1 MGKDNNVLKTLDSLS
16 VSRRSFMKGLA
27 AIGALGAV
35 AGCSNSDDNS
45 VIQTGGGSSGEGNLS
60 GSDFANPKIF
70 YAGCV
75 HNCGTG
81 VRCVSKIHVV
91 NGRIVRVTS
100 DESDTAYDGS
110 YRNKEQYNDSRALTC
125 PKGRSYKYRVHH
137 PGRLQYVLKQTKAR
151 GDVTGFIRISP
162 EQAMKEIAQ
171 KYRAI
176 YSKYGAGAIYNTYG
190 TSASYGG
197 TFSNPSAARSALTSV
212 GSTRS
217 AFSDYSYHQYN
228 YANPLTG
235 HPDIGGPYSKSN
247 NIGANFHAMAGGA
260 IKNLVSW
267 GSNVLSTNNSVSYGY
282 IRAVEYLKNNGK
294 AYFIGPEF
302 TDTGVVCHTEW
313 VKLRNY
319 TDAALI
325 MAMLYHMLTNTFDLT
340 NGELK
345 SSPMLDIDYLDT
357 CVYGFF
363 ASPEY
368 WIKYDNVYTNRDIR
382 TNEYIKQDAGYG
394 SIYTTRPS
402 ELDNWNTG
410 TKCWI
415 KTASSEKKE
424 TDASDYADP
433 DPDNKVGAV
442 VFTKPSEEPYN
453 DDNDKVIDFYREDIQ
468 YYNASRGEYAYTTL
482 PIKKI
487 NAVPAGE
494 SLADYILGS
503 DAAKLQNI
511 TYADTGSTYTA
522 QQFGTNKR
530 FGTGCTY
537 PKGKNNSGTS
547 EYQYKN
553 DFNTP
558 KTPEWASKITGVPV
572 DKIIE
577 LAELYAN
584 PDNNVLTEWC
594 GGFQK
599 QENGVMNVFAL
610 SALLVVCK
618 TFGKWGGGMYGPWAS
633 TIINPDGDDISGTAG
648 DTEFLSL
655 RDVTNGSAGI
665 SSTSQPTASVSCTQW
680 FNGIKLAFKDQLQAG
695 RYTGEYIPD
704 WDFTNGPRYS
714 NDDAGVKAGV
724 VWKRYTADDPNG
736 TYKKGDI
743 MTYQE
748 NGVEYYDFEGRDESG
763 SGNHTPVFAGTRMII
778 SAAGGIPFNQHSNT
792 NDTAAMYRALPISG
806 TSTDPDTFC
815 LVTFDIYMSPTAR
828 FADYVI
834 PCTVALEAADKM
846 SIGGETIYRPA
857 IIEPKGDAK
866 SGWEWAYL
874 AYKAQAELGDFEGA
888 TINPHAHLD
897 YVKSTNGM
905 YRDIQN
911 IADEVLDAA
920 IVNPSSRFYG
930 MTKDEVYARQYVPRA
945 NTEETKTQDPY
956 KTDNSGKIRKNLE
969 SYLASDNRGTQP
981 FIYTTFGD
989 NATNNSFGAEVY
1001 SSVRASE
1008 STVAGGLTGRTDGND
1023 RPNFSGKMHVY
1034 NEAAVW
1040 DYEHRLSKYHG
1051 WLLADQRGQSNK
1063 DKEGNM
1069 IVYPIPMYIAFED
1082 CFKEAYDGFSGGKNE
1097 SFFQSTGKNKPLT
1110 MSTTHDRFR
1119 VHSTHAENP
1128 LMREL
1133 NHRVV
1138 GGGWAS
1144 GNDWNEYVVMPQG
1157 GVDVDSSVP
1166 VTPMLSSAIYNKK
1179 KETASWHEI
1188 WISTEDA
1195 AERGISDGDLCLV
1208 ENPIGKVRVIA
1219 RVSNRIMKGHLNL
1232 HQGSWYDPNP
1242 ADGVDD
1248 GGCANTLISSHP
1260 SRYDRGNAQQ
1270 FAYVKISKTSYDLR

>member
-16 VSRRSFMKGLA
+16 MSRRSFMKGLA
-27 AIGALGAV
+27 AVYALGAV
-35 AGCSNSDDNS
+35 AGCSNSEDNS
-45 VIQTGGGSSGEGNLS
+45 VFQMGGGSTGEGNLS
-60 GSDFANPKIF
+60 GSDFANPKVY

-125 PKGRSYKYRVHH
+125 PKGRAYKYRVHH
-137 PGRLQYVLKQTKAR
+137 PGRLQYVLKQTKQR
-151 GDVTGFIRISP
+151 GDVTGFIRITP

-171 KYRAI
+171 KYRSI
-176 YSKYGAGAIYNTYG
+176 YTKYGAGAIYNTYG

-197 TFSNPSAARSALTSV
+197 TFSNPSSARAALTSV

-235 HPDIGGPYSKSN
+235 HPDIGGPYSKTN

-282 IRAVEYLKNNGK
+282 IRAVEYLKKNGK
-294 AYFIGPEF
+294 AYFVGPEF
-302 TDTGVVCHTEW
+302 TDTGVVCHNEW
-313 VKLRNY
+313 IKLRNY

-325 MAMLYHMLTNTFDLT
+325 MAMLYYMLTNTFDLT
-340 NGELK
+340 TGTLK
-345 SSPMLDIDYLDT
+345 ENPMLDIDYLDT

-368 WIKYDNVYTNRDIR
+368 YVNK
-382 TNEYIKQDAGYG
+382 
-394 SIYTTRPS
+394 TTGEISLSPV
-402 ELDNWNTG
+402 
-410 TKCWI
+410 
-415 KTASSEKKE
+415 
-424 TDASDYADP
+424 TDYV
-433 DPDNKVGAV
+433 KV
-442 VFTKPSEEPYN
+442 
-453 DDNDKVIDFYREDIQ
+453 
-468 YYNASRGEYAYTTL
+468 
-482 PIKKI
+482 
-487 NAVPAGE
+487 NAVEAGR

-503 DAAKLQNI
+503 EAAVFQNV

-530 FGTGCTY
+530 FGSSCTY
-537 PKGKNNSGTS
+537 PKGTDTLGVS

-572 DKIIE
+572 AKIIE

-610 SALLVVCK
+610 SALLVVTK

-633 TIINPDGDDISGTAG
+633 TILDNNGNSNVGTTG
-648 DTEFLSL
+648 DTEFLDLSSIGS
-655 RDVTNGSAGI
+655 GSAGI
-665 SSTSQPTASVSCTQW
+665 SVNVKQSTASVSCTQW
-680 FNGIKLAFKDQLQAG
+680 FNGIKFAFKEDLQSG
-695 RYTGEYIPD
+695 GYTGANIPD
-704 WDFTNGPRYS
+704 WNFTNGPRYS
-714 NDDAGVKAGV
+714 NDDAGVKAGI
-724 VWKRYTADDPNG
+724 VWKRDENG
-736 TYKKGDI
+736 NI
-743 MTYQE
+743 LTYQE
-748 NGVEYYDFEGRDESG
+748 NGVEYYDFVGRDESG
-763 SGNHTPVFAGTRMII
+763 SNQHTPLYAGTRMII
-778 SAAGGIPFNQHSNT
+778 SAAGGIPLNQHSNT
-792 NDTAAMYRALPISG
+792 NDTAAMYKALPISG
-806 TSTDPDTFC
+806 EPTNADTFC

-834 PCTVALEAADKM
+834 PCTVALEAADIM
-846 SIGGETIYRPA
+846 SIGGEDTYRPA
-857 IIEPKGDAK
+857 VVEPKGDAK
-866 SGWEWAYL
+866 SGWEWAFL

-888 TINPHAHLD
+888 VVNKNAHFD
-897 YVKSTNGM
+897 YVKSTNGA

-920 IVNPSSRFYG
+920 SADPSSRFYK
-930 MTKDEVYARQYVPRA
+930 MTKDEIYATQYVPRA
-945 NTEETKTQDPY
+945 NTEETKTSDPY
-956 KTDNSGKIRKNLE
+956 KTDKSGKMRKNLE
-969 SYLASDNRGTQP
+969 AYLQSEERKTQP
-981 FIYTTFGD
+981 FIYTAYGD
-989 NATNNSFGAEVY
+989 NETTNSFSAEVY
-1001 SSVRASE
+1001 SSVRATA
-1008 STVAGGLTGRTDGND
+1008 STVAGGIAD

-1051 WLLADQRGQSNK
+1051 WLPAEQRGQSNK
-1063 DKEGNM
+1063 DKEGDM

-1082 CFKEAYDGFSGGKNE
+1082 CFKESYDGFTGGQNE
-1097 SFFQSTGKNKPLT
+1097 SWFKDGKPLT

-1133 NHRVV
+1133 NHRTV

-1144 GNDWNEYVVMPQG
+1144 GNDWNEFAVMPQG
-1157 GVDVDSSVP
+1157 EIDTNASVS
-1166 VTPMLSSAIYNKK
+1166 VTPMISSAIYNRK

-1188 WISTEDA
+1188 WIGTEDA
-1195 AERGISDGDLCLV
+1195 AERGIADGDLCLV
-1208 ENPIGKVRVIA
+1208 ENPIGQVRVIA
-1219 RVSNRIMKGHLNL
+1219 RVSNRVMKGHLNL

-1242 ADGVDD
+1242 ADGIDD

-1270 FAYVKISKTSYDLR
+1270 FAYVKISKISYDLR

>member
-60 GSDFANPKIF
+60 GSDFANPKIY

-110 YRNKEQYNDSRALTC
+110 YRNKKQYNDSRALTC

-151 GDVTGFIRISP
+151 GDVTGFVRILP
-162 EQAMKEIAQ
+162 ETAMKEIAQ
-171 KYRAI
+171 KYRSI
-176 YSKYGAGAIYNTYG
+176 YTKYGAGAIYNTYG

-282 IRAVEYLKNNGK
+282 IRAVEYLKNNGGK

-302 TDTGVVCHTEW
+302 TDTGVTCHSEW

-340 NGELK
+340 TGDVK
-345 SSPMLDIDYLDT
+345 SSPMLDIDYLDE

-363 ASPEY
+363 ASPAY
-368 WIKYDNVYTNRDIR
+368 WIMYNDNVYNSDISIAS
-382 TNEYIKQDAGYG
+382 EYIVSPQDNKVYMSQEDINIPVGEWDNGTQCWVKVVDTSNPRNIEEDGY
-394 SIYTTRPS
+394 T
-402 ELDNWNTG
+402 E
-410 TKCWI
+410 
-415 KTASSEKKE
+415 
-424 TDASDYADP
+424 DP
-433 DPDNKVGAV
+433 DPNHKVNDV
-442 VFTKPSEEPYN
+442 VKEKPQDAFITYGYYSE
-453 DDNDKVIDFYREDIQ
+453 RMQ
-468 YYNASRGEYAYTTL
+468 YTNGKGEYAYFK
-482 PIKKI
+482 PGAIKI
-487 NAVPAGE
+487 NAVPAGR

-503 DAAKLQNI
+503 EAAKLSNI
-511 TYADTGSTYTA
+511 TYANTGSTYTA
-522 QQFGTNKR
+522 KQFGNNKR
-530 FGTGCTY
+530 FGSGCTY
-537 PKGKNNSGTS
+537 PIGKKTSGTS

-572 DKIIE
+572 EKIIE

-633 TIINPDGDDISGTAG
+633 TIINPNGKDISGTAG
-648 DTEFLSL
+648 DTEFLDLSSIGS
-655 RDVTNGSAGI
+655 GSAGI
-665 SSTSQPTASVSCTQW
+665 SVNVKQSTASVSCTQW
-680 FNGIKLAFKDQLQAG
+680 FNGIKFAFKEDLQSG
-695 RYTGEYIPD
+695 GYTDANIPD
-704 WDFTNGPRYS
+704 WDFSGNDRYS

-743 MTYQE
+743 MTYQD
-748 NGVEYYDFEGRDESG
+748 NGIEYYDFEGRDTSG
-763 SGNHTPVFAGTRMII
+763 SGNHNPVFAGTRMII
-778 SAAGGIPFNQHSNT
+778 SAAGGIPLNQHSNT
-792 NDTAAMYRALPISG
+792 NDTAAMYKALPISG
-806 TSTDPDTFC
+806 DSTNADTFC

-834 PCTVALEAADKM
+834 PCTVALEAADTM

-857 IIEPKGDAK
+857 VVEPKGDAK
-866 SGWEWAYL
+866 SGWEWAFL
-874 AYKAQAELGDFEGA
+874 AYKAQAELGDFEDA
-888 TINPHAHLD
+888 VVNKNAHFD
-897 YVKSTNGM
+897 YVKSTNGA

-930 MTKDEVYARQYVPRA
+930 MTKDELYARQYVPRA
-945 NTEETKTQDPY
+945 NTEETKTSDPY
-956 KTDNSGKIRKNLE
+956 KTDTSGQIRKNLE
-969 SYLASDNRGTQP
+969 AYLNSAEKETTP
-981 FIYTTFGD
+981 FIWTRQNGVT
-989 NATNNSFGAEVY
+989 NSFGAEVY
-1001 SSVRASE
+1001 SSVRASN
-1008 STVAGGLTGRTDGND
+1008 STVAGGIAD

-1040 DYEHRLSKYHG
+1040 DYVHRLSKYHG
-1051 WLLADQRGQSNK
+1051 WLPAEKRGQSNE
-1063 DKEGNM
+1063 DREGDM

-1082 CFKEAYDGFSGGKNE
+1082 CFKEAYDGFSNGKNA
-1097 SFFQSTGKNKPLT
+1097 SFFQGTGRNKPLT
-1110 MSTTHDRFR
+1110 MSTTHDRYR

-1144 GNDWNEYVVMPQG
+1144 GNDWNEYAVMPQTEIAENAN
-1157 GVDVDSSVP
+1157 VS
-1166 VTPMLSSAIYNKK
+1166 VTPMLSSAIYNKSRA
-1179 KETASWHEI
+1179 TASWHEI

-1270 FAYVKISKTSYDLR
+1270 FAYVKISKTGYDLR

>member
-1 MGKDNNVLKTLDSLS
+1 M
-16 VSRRSFMKGLA
+16 
-27 AIGALGAV
+27 
-35 AGCSNSDDNS
+35 
-45 VIQTGGGSSGEGNLS
+45 
-60 GSDFANPKIF
+60 
-70 YAGCV
+70 
-75 HNCGTG
+75 
-81 VRCVSKIHVV
+81 
-91 NGRIVRVTS
+91 
-100 DESDTAYDGS
+100 
-110 YRNKEQYNDSRALTC
+110 
-125 PKGRSYKYRVHH
+125 
-137 PGRLQYVLKQTKAR
+137 LKQTKQR

-171 KYRAI
+171 KYRSI
-176 YSKYGAGAIYNTYG
+176 YSRYGAGAIYNTYG

-212 GSTRS
+212 GKTRS

-282 IRAVEYLKNNGK
+282 IRAVEYLKNNGGK

-302 TDTGVVCHTEW
+302 TDTGVTCHSEW

-340 NGELK
+340 TGTLK
-345 SSPMLDIDYLDT
+345 SSPMLDVDYLDT

-363 ASPEY
+363 ASPKY
-368 WIKYDNVYTNRDIR
+368 WID
-382 TNEYIKQDAGYG
+382 E
-394 SIYTTRPS
+394 S
-402 ELDNWNTG
+402 TG
-410 TKCWI
+410 NI
-415 KTASSEKKE
+415 SLAEQASW
-424 TDASDYADP
+424 T
-433 DPDNKVGAV
+433 
-442 VFTKPSEEPYN
+442 
-453 DDNDKVIDFYREDIQ
+453 
-468 YYNASRGEYAYTTL
+468 
-482 PIKKI
+482 KI
-487 NAVPAGE
+487 NEVPAGR

-503 DAAKLQNI
+503 DAAKLQTV
-511 TYADTGSTYTA
+511 TYANTGSTYTA

-530 FGTGCTY
+530 FGSGCTY
-537 PKGKNNSGTS
+537 PIGTNTSGTS

-572 DKIIE
+572 EKIIE

-633 TIINPDGDDISGTAG
+633 TIINPNEQDISGTTG

-665 SSTSQPTASVSCTQW
+665 SSISQPTASVSCTQW
-680 FNGIKLAFKDQLQAG
+680 FNGIKLAFKDELKAG
-695 RYTGEYIPD
+695 GYTGANIPD
-704 WDFTNGPRYS
+704 WDFSGGDRYS
-714 NDDAGVKAGV
+714 NDDAGVKAGL
-724 VWKRYTADDPNG
+724 VWKRDTNG
-736 TYKKGDI
+736 SI
-743 MTYQE
+743 LTYQD
-748 NGVEYYDFEGRDESG
+748 NGVDYYDFEGRDTSG
-763 SGNHTPVFAGTRMII
+763 SGNHNPVFAGTRMII

-792 NDTAAMYRALPISG
+792 NDTAAMYKALPISG
-806 TSTDPDTFC
+806 DPTNADTFC

-857 IIEPKGDAK
+857 VVEPQGDAK

-874 AYKAQAELGDFEGA
+874 AYKAQVELGDFDGA
-888 TINPHAHLD
+888 TINPNAHLD
-897 YVKSTNGM
+897 YVKSTDGN

-930 MTKDEVYARQYVPRA
+930 MTKDEVYAKQYVPRA
-945 NTEETKTQDPY
+945 NTIETKTSDPY
-956 KTDNSGKIRKNLE
+956 KTNNSGKMRKNLE
-969 SYLASDNRGTQP
+969 AYLQSENRKTQP
-981 FIYTTFGD
+981 FIYTNYGD
-989 NATNNSFGAEVY
+989 NTTKNSFNAEVY

-1008 STVAGGLTGRTDGND
+1008 STVAGGIAD

-1040 DYEHRLSKYHG
+1040 DYERRLSKYHG
-1051 WLLADQRGQSNK
+1051 WLPAGQRGQSNK
-1063 DKEGNM
+1063 DREGDM

-1082 CFKEAYDGFSGGKNE
+1082 CFKEAYDGFANGKNTA
-1097 SFFQSTGKNKPLT
+1097 FFAGIGKDKPLT

-1133 NHRVV
+1133 NHRTV

-1144 GNDWNEYVVMPQG
+1144 GNDWNEYVVMPQT
-1157 GVDVDSSVP
+1157 DIAYDTSVA
-1166 VTPMLSSAIYNKK
+1166 VTPMLSSAIYNKNK
-1179 KETASWHEI
+1179 TTASWHEI
-1188 WISTEDA
+1188 WMSVEDA
-1195 AERGISDGDLCLV
+1195 AERGIADGDLCLV

-1219 RVSNRIMKGHLNL
+1219 RVSSRVMKGHLNL
-1232 HQGSWYDPNP
+1232 HQGAWYDPNP
-1242 ADGVDD
+1242 ADGIDD

>member
-60 GSDFANPKIF
+60 GSDFANPKIY

-100 DESDTAYDGS
+100 DDSDTAYDGS
-110 YRNKEQYNDSRALTC
+110 YRNREQYNDSRALTC

-151 GDVTGFIRISP
+151 GDVTGFVRISP

-171 KYRAI
+171 KYRSI
-176 YSKYGAGAIYNTYG
+176 YTKYGAGAIYNTYG
-190 TSASYGG
+190 TAASYGG

-282 IRAVEYLKNNGK
+282 IRAVEYLKNNGGK

-302 TDTGVVCHTEW
+302 TDTGVTCHSEW

-340 NGELK
+340 TGTLK
-345 SSPMLDIDYLDT
+345 SSPMLDIDYLDE

-368 WIKYDNVYTNRDIR
+368 WIMYNDNVYNSDISIAS
-382 TNEYIKQDAGYG
+382 EYIVSPQDNKVYMSQEDINTPVGEWDNGTQCWVKVVDTSNPRNIEEDGY
-394 SIYTTRPS
+394 T
-402 ELDNWNTG
+402 E
-410 TKCWI
+410 
-415 KTASSEKKE
+415 
-424 TDASDYADP
+424 DP
-433 DPDNKVGAV
+433 DPNHKVNDV
-442 VFTKPSEEPYN
+442 VKEKPQDAFITYGYYSE
-453 DDNDKVIDFYREDIQ
+453 RMQ
-468 YYNASRGEYAYTTL
+468 YTNGKGEYAYFK
-482 PIKKI
+482 PGAIKI

-503 DAAKLQNI
+503 EAAKLQNI
-511 TYADTGSTYTA
+511 TYANTGSTYTA
-522 QQFGTNKR
+522 KQFGNNKR
-530 FGTGCTY
+530 FGSGCKY
-537 PKGKNNSGTS
+537 PIGTNTSGTS

-553 DFNTP
+553 DFNIP

-633 TIINPDGDDISGTAG
+633 TIINPNGQDISGTAG

-695 RYTGEYIPD
+695 GYTGEYIPD
-704 WDFTNGPRYS
+704 WDFSGGDRYS
-714 NDDAGVKAGV
+714 NDDAGVKAGI

-743 MTYQE
+743 MTYQD
-748 NGVEYYDFEGRDESG
+748 NGIEYYDFEGRDTSG
-763 SGNHTPVFAGTRMII
+763 SGNHNPLFAGTRMII
-778 SAAGGIPFNQHSNT
+778 SAAGGIPLNQHSNT
-792 NDTAAMYRALPISG
+792 NDTAAMYKALPISG
-806 TSTDPDTFC
+806 DSTNADTFC

-857 IIEPKGDAK
+857 VVEPKGDAK

-874 AYKAQAELGDFEGA
+874 AYKAQAELGDFDGA
-888 TINPHAHLD
+888 TINANAHLD
-897 YVKSTNGM
+897 YVKSTDGN
-905 YRDIQN
+905 YRDIQS
-911 IADEVLDAA
+911 IADVVLDNA
-920 IVNPSSRFYG
+920 INDPSSRFYG
-930 MTKDEVYARQYVPRA
+930 MTKDELYARQYVPRA
-945 NTEETKTQDPY
+945 NTEETKTSDPY
-956 KTDNSGKIRKNLE
+956 KTDTSGQIRKNLE
-969 SYLASDNRGTQP
+969 AYLNSAEKETTP
-981 FIYTTFGD
+981 FIWTRQNGVT
-989 NATNNSFGAEVY
+989 NSFGAEVY
-1001 SSVRASE
+1001 SSVRASK

-1051 WLLADQRGQSNK
+1051 WLLAEKRGQSNE
-1063 DKEGNM
+1063 DREGDM

-1082 CFKEAYDGFSGGKNE
+1082 CFKEAYDGFSNGKNA
-1097 SFFQSTGKNKPLT
+1097 SFFQGTGRNKALT

-1144 GNDWNEYVVMPQG
+1144 GNDWNEYAVMPQTEIAENAN
-1157 GVDVDSSVP
+1157 VS
-1166 VTPMLSSAIYNKK
+1166 VTPMLSSAIYNKSR
-1179 KETASWHEI
+1179 ETASWHEI

-1270 FAYVKISKTSYDLR
+1270 FAYVKISKTSYDLI

>member
-27 AIGALGAV
+27 AIGALGTI

-45 VIQTGGGSSGEGNLS
+45 VIQMGGGSSGEGNLS
-60 GSDFANPKIF
+60 GSDFANPKIY

-137 PGRLQYVLKQTKAR
+137 PGRLQYVLKQTKTR
-151 GDVTGFIRISP
+151 GDVTGFVRISP

-190 TSASYGG
+190 TSANYGG

-212 GSTRS
+212 GKTRS

-235 HPDIGGPYSKSN
+235 HPDIGGPYSKTN

-282 IRAVEYLKNNGK
+282 IRAVEYLKNNNGK

-340 NGELK
+340 AGELK
-345 SSPMLDIDYLDT
+345 SNPMLGLDIDYLDT

-368 WIKYDNVYTNRDIR
+368 YIMYNDNVYNSDTSVAS
-382 TNEYIKQDAGYG
+382 EYITSPQDNKIYMSRDEMNTPIGEWDNGTQCWVKVVDTSKPRNIEEDGY
-394 SIYTTRPS
+394 T
-402 ELDNWNTG
+402 E
-410 TKCWI
+410 
-415 KTASSEKKE
+415 
-424 TDASDYADP
+424 DP
-433 DPDNKVGAV
+433 DPEHTVNDVVKEKPQDAFITHGYYSERMQYTNNK
-442 VFTKPSEEPYN
+442 
-453 DDNDKVIDFYREDIQ
+453 
-468 YYNASRGEYAYTTL
+468 GEYAYFK
-482 PIKKI
+482 PGAIKI
-487 NAVPAGE
+487 NAVPAGR

-522 QQFGTNKR
+522 KQFGTSKR

-537 PKGKNNSGTS
+537 PKGTDTVGNTS

-572 DKIIE
+572 EKIIE

-633 TIINPDGDDISGTAG
+633 TILDESGSGNVGTTG

-655 RDVTNGSAGI
+655 RNVTSGSAGI
-665 SSTSQPTASVSCTQW
+665 SATSQPTASVSCTQW
-680 FNGIKLAFKDQLQAG
+680 FNGIKFAFKDQLQQG
-695 RYTGEYIPD
+695 GYTGANIPD

-714 NDDAGVKAGV
+714 NDDAGVKAGL
-724 VWKRYTADDPNG
+724 VWKRDEKGSILTYTDTETG
-736 TYKKGDI
+736 F
-743 MTYQE
+743 
-748 NGVEYYDFEGRDESG
+748 EYYDFEGRDESG
-763 SGNHTPVFAGTRMII
+763 SGNHTPVYAGTRMII
-778 SAAGGIPFNQHSNT
+778 SAAGGIPLNQHSNT
-792 NDTAAMYRALPISG
+792 NDTAAMYKALPISG
-806 TSTDPDTFC
+806 DATNADTFC

-834 PCTVALEAADKM
+834 PSTVALEAADTM
-846 SIGGETIYRPA
+846 SIGGETTYRPA
-857 IIEPKGDAK
+857 IVEPKGDAK

-874 AYKAQAELGDFEGA
+874 AYKAQVELGEFAGA
-888 TINPHAHLD
+888 TIPSNAHTN
-897 YVKSTNGM
+897 YVKSIDGK
-905 YRDIQN
+905 YRDIQS

-920 IVNPSSRFYG
+920 IADPASRFYG
-930 MTKDEVYARQYVPRA
+930 MTKDEVYASQYVPRA

-956 KTDNSGKIRKNLE
+956 KTDNSGKIRNNLE
-969 SYLASDNRGTQP
+969 AYLKSADKATTP
-981 FIYTTFGD
+981 FIWTRQNGVT
-989 NATNNSFGAEVY
+989 NSFGAEVY
-1001 SSVRASE
+1001 SSVRASK

-1023 RPNFSGKMHVY
+1023 RPNFSGKMHVF

-1051 WLLADQRGQSNK
+1051 WLPKEERGQSNK
-1063 DKEGNM
+1063 DREGDM

-1110 MSTTHDRFR
+1110 MSTTHDRYR

-1144 GNDWNEYVVMPQG
+1144 GNDWKEFAVMPQTEIA
-1157 GVDVDSSVP
+1157 VDTSVE
-1166 VTPMLSSAIYNKK
+1166 VTPMLSSAIYNKSR
-1179 KETASWHEI
+1179 ETASWHEI
-1188 WISTEDA
+1188 WMSTEDA
-1195 AERGISDGDLCLV
+1195 AERGIADGDLCLV
-1208 ENPIGKVRVIA
+1208 ENPVGKVRVIA
-1219 RVSNRIMKGHLNL
+1219 RVSNRVMKGHLNL

-1242 ADGVDD
+1242 ADNVDD

-1270 FAYVKISKTSYDLR
+1270 FAYVKISKTGYDLI

>member
-1 MGKDNNVLKTLDSLS
+1 
-16 VSRRSFMKGLA
+16 
-27 AIGALGAV
+27 
-35 AGCSNSDDNS
+35 
-45 VIQTGGGSSGEGNLS
+45 
-60 GSDFANPKIF
+60 
-70 YAGCV
+70 
-75 HNCGTG
+75 
-81 VRCVSKIHVV
+81 
-91 NGRIVRVTS
+91 
-100 DESDTAYDGS
+100 
-110 YRNKEQYNDSRALTC
+110 
-125 PKGRSYKYRVHH
+125 
-137 PGRLQYVLKQTKAR
+137 
-151 GDVTGFIRISP
+151 
-162 EQAMKEIAQ
+162 MKEIAQ

-176 YSKYGAGAIYNTYG
+176 YSTYGAGAIYNTYG

-197 TFSNPSAARSALTSV
+197 TFSNPSDARSALTSV

-235 HPDIGGPYSKSN
+235 HPDIGDPYSKSN

-282 IRAVEYLKNNGK
+282 IRAVEYLKNNGGK

-302 TDTGVVCHTEW
+302 TDTGVTCHSEW

-340 NGELK
+340 TGTLK

-368 WIKYDNVYTNRDIR
+368 WIMYNDNVYNSDISIAS
-382 TNEYIKQDAGYG
+382 EYIVSPQDNKVYMSQEDINTHVGEWDNGTQCWVKVVDTSKPRNIEEDGY
-394 SIYTTRPS
+394 T
-402 ELDNWNTG
+402 E
-410 TKCWI
+410 
-415 KTASSEKKE
+415 
-424 TDASDYADP
+424 DP
-433 DPDNKVGAV
+433 DPNHKVNDV
-442 VFTKPSEEPYN
+442 VKEKPEDAFITYGYYSE
-453 DDNDKVIDFYREDIQ
+453 RMQ
-468 YYNASRGEYAYTTL
+468 YTNGKGEYAYFK
-482 PIKKI
+482 PGAIKI
-487 NAVPAGE
+487 NAVPAGR

-503 DAAKLQNI
+503 EAAKLSNI

-522 QQFGTNKR
+522 KQFGNNKR
-530 FGTGCTY
+530 FGSGCTY
-537 PKGKNNSGTS
+537 PIGTNTSGTS

-633 TIINPDGDDISGTAG
+633 TILDESGKSNVGTTG
-648 DTEFLSL
+648 DTEFLDLSSIGS
-655 RDVTNGSAGI
+655 GSAGI
-665 SSTSQPTASVSCTQW
+665 SVNVKQSTASVSCTQW
-680 FNGIKLAFKDQLQAG
+680 FNGIKFAFKEDLQSG
-695 RYTGEYIPD
+695 GYTGANIPD
-704 WDFTNGPRYS
+704 WDFSGGDRYS

-743 MTYQE
+743 MTYQD
-748 NGVEYYDFEGRDESG
+748 NGIEYYDFEGRDTSG
-763 SGNHTPVFAGTRMII
+763 SGNHNPVFAGTRMII
-778 SAAGGIPFNQHSNT
+778 SAAGGIPLNQHSNT
-792 NDTAAMYRALPISG
+792 NDTAAMYKALPISG
-806 TSTDPDTFC
+806 DPANADTFC

-834 PCTVALEAADKM
+834 PCTVALEAADIM
-846 SIGGETIYRPA
+846 SIGGEDTYRPA
-857 IIEPKGDAK
+857 VVEPKGDAK
-866 SGWEWAYL
+866 SGWEWAFL
-874 AYKAQAELGDFEGA
+874 AYKAQAELGDFDGA
-888 TINPHAHLD
+888 TINANAHLD
-897 YVKSTNGM
+897 YVKSTDGN
-905 YRDIQN
+905 YRDIQS
-911 IADEVLDAA
+911 IADVVLDNA
-920 IVNPSSRFYG
+920 INDPASRFYG
-930 MTKDEVYARQYVPRA
+930 MTKDELYARQYVPRA
-945 NTEETKTQDPY
+945 NTEETKTSDPY
-956 KTDNSGKIRKNLE
+956 KTDTSGHIRKNLE
-969 SYLASDNRGTQP
+969 AYLNSAEKETTP
-981 FIYTTFGD
+981 FIWTRQNGVT
-989 NATNNSFGAEVY
+989 NSFGAEVY
-1001 SSVRASE
+1001 SSVRASK
-1008 STVAGGLTGRTDGND
+1008 STVAGGLTGRADSDD

-1040 DYEHRLSKYHG
+1040 DYKHRLSKYHG
-1051 WLLADQRGQSNK
+1051 WLPAEKRGQSNE
-1063 DKEGNM
+1063 DREGDM

-1082 CFKEAYDGFSGGKNE
+1082 CFKEAYDGFSNGKNA
-1097 SFFQSTGKNKPLT
+1097 SFFQGTGRNKPLT

-1133 NHRVV
+1133 NHRTV

-1144 GNDWNEYVVMPQG
+1144 GNDWNEYAVMPQTEIAENAN
-1157 GVDVDSSVP
+1157 VS
-1166 VTPMLSSAIYNKK
+1166 VTPMLSSAIYNKSRA
-1179 KETASWHEI
+1179 TASWHEI

-1208 ENPIGKVRVIA
+1208 ENPIGQVRVIA

-1242 ADGVDD
+1242 ADNVDD

-1270 FAYVKISKTSYDLR
+1270 FAYVKISKTGYDLI

>member
-27 AIGALGAV
+27 AAGALGAV
-35 AGCSNSDDNS
+35 AGCSNTDDNS
-45 VIQTGGGSSGEGNLS
+45 GIYLGSGSTEGNLS
-60 GSDFANPKIF
+60 GSDFANPKIY

-100 DESDTAYDGS
+100 DESDIAYDGS

-212 GSTRS
+212 GKTRS

-235 HPDIGGPYSKSN
+235 HPDIGGPYSKTN

-282 IRAVEYLKNNGK
+282 IRAVEYLKNNNGK

-340 NGELK
+340 TGELK

-363 ASPEY
+363 NSPEY
-368 WIKYDNVYTNRDIR
+368 YI
-382 TNEYIKQDAGYG
+382 NEETGEISLQQQAGW
-394 SIYTTRPS
+394 T
-402 ELDNWNTG
+402 
-410 TKCWI
+410 
-415 KTASSEKKE
+415 
-424 TDASDYADP
+424 
-433 DPDNKVGAV
+433 
-442 VFTKPSEEPYN
+442 
-453 DDNDKVIDFYREDIQ
+453 
-468 YYNASRGEYAYTTL
+468 
-482 PIKKI
+482 KI
-487 NAVPAGE
+487 NEVPAGR
-494 SLADYILGS
+494 SLADYVLGS
-503 DAAKLQNI
+503 DAAYLQNV
-511 TYADTGSTYTA
+511 TYENGTTYTA
-522 QQFGTNKR
+522 KQFGTSKR

-537 PKGKNNSGTS
+537 PKGKNTVGNTS

-572 DKIIE
+572 EKIIE

-633 TIINPDGDDISGTAG
+633 TILDESGSGNVGTTG

-655 RDVTNGSAGI
+655 RNVTSGSAGI
-665 SSTSQPTASVSCTQW
+665 SAASQPTASVSCTQW
-680 FNGIKLAFKDQLQAG
+680 FNGIKFAFKDQLQQG
-695 RYTGEYIPD
+695 GYTGANIPD

-714 NDDAGVKAGV
+714 NDDAGVKAGL
-724 VWKRYTADDPNG
+724 VWKRHTSDDPNG

-748 NGVEYYDFEGRDESG
+748 NGVEYYDFEGRDTSG
-763 SGNHTPVFAGTRMII
+763 SGNHNPVFAGTRMII
-778 SAAGGIPFNQHSNT
+778 SAAGGIPLNQHSNT
-792 NDTAAMYRALPISG
+792 NDTAAMYKALPISG
-806 TSTDPDTFC
+806 DATNADTFC

-834 PCTVALEAADKM
+834 PSTVALEAADTM
-846 SIGGETIYRPA
+846 SIGGETTYRPA
-857 IIEPKGDAK
+857 IVEPKGDAK

-874 AYKAQAELGDFEGA
+874 AYKAQAELGDFDGA
-888 TINPHAHLD
+888 TINAKAHLD
-897 YVKSTNGM
+897 YVKSTDGN
-905 YRDIQN
+905 YRDIQS

-920 IVNPSSRFYG
+920 IADPASRFYG
-930 MTKDEVYARQYVPRA
+930 MTKDEVYASQYVPRA
-945 NTEETKTQDPY
+945 NTEETKTSDPY
-956 KTDNSGKIRKNLE
+956 KTDTSGKIRKNLE
-969 SYLASDNRGTQP
+969 SYLSSENRGTQP

-989 NATNNSFGAEVY
+989 NATTNSFGAEVY
-1001 SSVRASE
+1001 SSVRASK
-1008 STVAGGLTGRTDGND
+1008 STVAGGVTGRTDGND
-1023 RPNFSGKMHVY
+1023 RPNFSGKMHVF

-1051 WLLADQRGQSNK
+1051 WLPKEERGQSNK
-1063 DKEGNM
+1063 DREGDM

-1110 MSTTHDRFR
+1110 MSTTHDRYR

-1144 GNDWNEYVVMPQG
+1144 GNDWKEFAVMPQTEIA
-1157 GVDVDSSVP
+1157 VDTSVE
-1166 VTPMLSSAIYNKK
+1166 VTPMLSSAIYKK
-1179 KETASWHEI
+1179 SRETASWHEI
-1188 WISTEDA
+1188 WMSTEDA

-1208 ENPIGKVRVIA
+1208 ENPIGQVRVIA
-1219 RVSNRIMKGHLNL
+1219 RVSNRVMKGHLNL

-1242 ADGVDD
+1242 ADNVDD

-1270 FAYVKISKTSYDLR
+1270 FAYVKISKTGYDLI

>member
-16 VSRRSFMKGLA
+16 MSRRSFMKGLA
-27 AIGALGAV
+27 AVGALGAV
-35 AGCSNSDDNS
+35 AGCSNSEDDS
-45 VIQTGGGSSGEGNLS
+45 VIMGGGSAGDGNLS
-60 GSDFANPKIF
+60 GSDFANPKIY

-110 YRNKEQYNDSRALTC
+110 YRNREQYNDSRALTC

-176 YSKYGAGAIYNTYG
+176 YSTYGAGAIYNTYG

-282 IRAVEYLKNNGK
+282 IRAVEYLKNNGGK

-302 TDTGVVCHTEW
+302 TDTGVTCHSEW

-340 NGELK
+340 TGALRSDPK
-345 SSPMLDIDYLDT
+345 LDIDYLDT

-368 WIKYDNVYTNRDIR
+368 WIMYNDNVYNSDVSISS
-382 TNEYIKQDAGYG
+382 EYIITPKDNK
-394 SIYTTRPS
+394 IYMTQEEMNTPLG
-402 ELDNWNTG
+402 EWNNG
-410 TKCWI
+410 TKCWVKVVDTSNI
-415 KTASSEKKE
+415 RNIQEDGYTE
-424 TDASDYADP
+424 DP
-433 DPDNKVGAV
+433 DPDHKVNDV
-442 VFTKPSEEPYN
+442 V
-453 DDNDKVIDFYREDIQ
+453 KVQPNADFITHEYYSARTQ
-468 YYNASRGEYAYTTL
+468 YTNNQGEYAYFK
-482 PIKKI
+482 PGAIKI
-487 NAVPAGE
+487 NAVPSGR

-503 DAAKLQNI
+503 DAAKLSNI

-522 QQFGTNKR
+522 KQFGTSKR

-610 SALLVVCK
+610 SALLVVTK

-633 TIINPDGDDISGTAG
+633 TILDNNGKSNVGTTG

-655 RDVTNGSAGI
+655 SDVTNGSAGI

-680 FNGIKLAFKDQLQAG
+680 FNGIKLAFKDELQTG
-695 RYTGEYIPD
+695 GYTGEYIPD
-704 WDFTNGPRYS
+704 WDFSGGDRYS

-743 MTYQE
+743 MTYQD
-748 NGVEYYDFEGRDESG
+748 NGIEYYDFEGRDTSG
-763 SGNHTPVFAGTRMII
+763 SGNHNPVFAGTRMII

-792 NDTAAMYRALPISG
+792 NDTAAMYKALPISG
-806 TSTDPDTFC
+806 DPTNADTFC

-846 SIGGETIYRPA
+846 SIGGETTYRPA
-857 IIEPKGDAK
+857 VVEPKGDAK
-866 SGWEWAYL
+866 SGWEWAFL

-897 YVKSTNGM
+897 YVKSTDGN

-920 IVNPSSRFYG
+920 SADPSSRFYK
-930 MTKDEVYARQYVPRA
+930 MTKDEIYARQYVPRA
-945 NTEETKTQDPY
+945 NTEETKTSDPY

-969 SYLASDNRGTQP
+969 EYLASAEKETTP
-981 FIYTTFGD
+981 FIWTRKNGVT
-989 NATNNSFGAEVY
+989 NSFNAEVY
-1001 SSVRASE
+1001 DYVRASE
-1008 STVAGGLTGRTDGND
+1008 STVAGGIAD

-1040 DYEHRLSKYHG
+1040 DYERRLSKYHG
-1051 WLLADQRGQSNK
+1051 WLPAEKRGQSNE
-1063 DKEGNM
+1063 DREGDM

-1082 CFKEAYDGFSGGKNE
+1082 CFKEAYDGFSGGKNA
-1097 SFFQSTGKNKPLT
+1097 SFFQGTGKNKPLT

-1144 GNDWNEYVVMPQG
+1144 GNDWNEYAVFPSAEVAEG
-1157 GVDVDSSVP
+1157 GQIF
-1166 VTPMLSSAIYNKK
+1166 TNQQMLSQAIQNKSRK
-1179 KETASWHEI
+1179 TASWHEI
-1188 WISTEDA
+1188 WMSTEDA

-1219 RVSNRIMKGHLNL
+1219 RVSNRVMKGHLNL
-1232 HQGSWYDPNP
+1232 HQGAWYDPNP
-1242 ADGVDD
+1242 ADTVDD

>member
-27 AIGALGAV
+27 AAGALGAV
-35 AGCSNSDDNS
+35 AGCSNTDDNS
-45 VIQTGGGSSGEGNLS
+45 GIYLGSGSTEGNLS
-60 GSDFANPKIF
+60 GSDFANPKIY

-100 DESDTAYDGS
+100 DESDIAYDGS

-137 PGRLQYVLKQTKAR
+137 PGRLQYVLKQTKQR

-171 KYRAI
+171 KYRAV
-176 YSKYGAGAIYNTYG
+176 YAKYGAGAIYNTYG
-190 TSASYGG
+190 TSSSYGG
-197 TFSNPSAARSALTSV
+197 TFSSPSAARSALTSV
-212 GSTRS
+212 GKTRS

-235 HPDIGGPYSKSN
+235 HPDVGGPYSSKN

-282 IRAVEYLKNNGK
+282 IRAVEYLKNNGGK

-302 TDTGVVCHTEW
+302 TDTGVTCHSEW

-340 NGELK
+340 TGTVK
-345 SSPMLDIDYLDT
+345 SKPMLDIDYLDT

-363 ASPEY
+363 NSPEY
-368 WIKYDNVYTNRDIR
+368 YV
-382 TNEYIKQDAGYG
+382 NEETGEISLQQQAG
-394 SIYTTRPS
+394 
-402 ELDNWNTG
+402 L
-410 TKCWI
+410 
-415 KTASSEKKE
+415 
-424 TDASDYADP
+424 
-433 DPDNKVGAV
+433 
-442 VFTKPSEEPYN
+442 
-453 DDNDKVIDFYREDIQ
+453 
-468 YYNASRGEYAYTTL
+468 
-482 PIKKI
+482 KKI
-487 NAVPAGE
+487 NAVPAGR
-494 SLADYILGS
+494 SLADYVLGS
-503 DAAKLQNI
+503 DAAYLQNV
-511 TYADTGSTYTA
+511 TYENGSTYTA
-522 QQFGTNKR
+522 KQFGTSKR

-537 PKGKNNSGTS
+537 PKGTNTSGTS

-572 DKIIE
+572 EKIIE

-633 TIINPDGDDISGTAG
+633 YILSPDGDDMSGTAG

-655 RDVTNGSAGI
+655 KNVTSGSAGI
-665 SSTSQPTASVSCTQW
+665 SADAQPTASVSCTQW
-680 FNGIKLAFKDQLQAG
+680 FNGIKFAFKDQLQQG
-695 RYTGEYIPD
+695 GYTGANIPD

-714 NDDAGVKAGV
+714 NDDAGVKAGL
-724 VWKRYTADDPNG
+724 VWKRYTSDDPNG

-748 NGVEYYDFEGRDESG
+748 NGVEYYDYEGRETSQ
-763 SGNHTPVFAGTRMII
+763 PVYAGTRMII
-778 SAAGGIPFNQHSNT
+778 SASGGIPLNQHSNT
-792 NDTAAMYRALPISG
+792 NDTAAMYKALPISG
-806 TSTDPDTFC
+806 DATNADTFC

-846 SIGGETIYRPA
+846 SIGGETTYRPA
-857 IIEPKGDAK
+857 VVEPKGDAK

-874 AYKAQAELGDFEGA
+874 AYKAQVELGEFAGA
-888 TINPHAHLD
+888 VIDSNAHNN
-897 YVKSTNGM
+897 YVQSTDGN
-905 YRDIQN
+905 YRDIQS

-920 IVNPSSRFYG
+920 IADPASRFYG
-930 MTKDEVYARQYVPRA
+930 MTKDEVYASQYVPRA

-969 SYLASDNRGTQP
+969 SYLASENRGTQP

-1001 SSVRASE
+1001 SSVKATDN
-1008 STVAGGLTGRTDGND
+1008 TVAGGLTGRTDGND
-1023 RPNFSGKMHVY
+1023 RPNFSGKMHVF

-1051 WLLADQRGQSNK
+1051 WLPEEQRGQSNK
-1063 DKEGNM
+1063 DREGDM

-1082 CFKEAYDGFSGGKNE
+1082 CFKESYDGFSTGKNA

-1133 NHRVV
+1133 NHRVA

-1144 GNDWNEYVVMPQG
+1144 GNDWKEFAVMPQTEIAENA
-1157 GVDVDSSVP
+1157 SVE
-1166 VTPMLSSAIYNKK
+1166 VTPMLSSAIYNRSR
-1179 KETASWHEI
+1179 ETASWHEI
-1188 WISTEDA
+1188 WMSTEDA
-1195 AERGISDGDLCLV
+1195 AERGIADGDLCLV

-1219 RVSNRIMKGHLNL
+1219 RVSNRVMKGHLNL

-1242 ADGVDD
+1242 ADSIDD

-1270 FAYVKISKTSYDLR
+1270 FAYVKISKTGYDLI

>member
-1 MGKDNNVLKTLDSLS
+1 MGKATNVLKTLDSLS
-16 VSRRSFMKGLA
+16 MSRRSFMKGLA
-27 AIGALGAV
+27 AVGALGAV
-35 AGCSNSDDNS
+35 AGCSSSDDDS
-45 VIQTGGGSSGEGNLS
+45 VISNGGGITGDGNLS
-60 GSDFANPKIF
+60 GSDLSNPKVY

-81 VRCVSKIHVV
+81 IRCVSKIHVV
-91 NGRIVRVTS
+91 NNRIVRVTS
-100 DESDTAYDGS
+100 DDSDIAYDGS

-125 PKGRSYKYRVHH
+125 PKGRAYKYRVHH
-137 PGRLQYVLKQTKAR
+137 PGRLQYVLKQTKQR

-197 TFSNPSAARSALTSV
+197 TFSNPSAARSALTAV

-235 HPDIGGPYSKSN
+235 HPDIGGPYSKTN

-282 IRAVEYLKNNGK
+282 IRAVEYLKNNGGK

-302 TDTGVVCHTEW
+302 TDTGVVCHNEW
-313 VKLRNY
+313 IKLRNY

-325 MAMLYHMLTNTFDLT
+325 MAMLYYMLTNTFDLST
-340 NGELK
+340 GTLK
-345 SSPMLDIDYLDT
+345 ASPMLDVDYIDT

-363 ASPEY
+363 SSPDYYVNETTGA
-368 WIKYDNVYTNRDIR
+368 ISLSDN
-382 TNEYIKQDAGYG
+382 GG
-394 SIYTTRPS
+394 
-402 ELDNWNTG
+402 
-410 TKCWI
+410 
-415 KTASSEKKE
+415 
-424 TDASDYADP
+424 
-433 DPDNKVGAV
+433 
-442 VFTKPSEEPYN
+442 
-453 DDNDKVIDFYREDIQ
+453 
-468 YYNASRGEYAYTTL
+468 
-482 PIKKI
+482 KKI
-487 NAVPAGE
+487 NAVPAGR

-511 TYADTGSTYTA
+511 TYEDTGSTYTA
-522 QQFGTNKR
+522 KQFGTNKR
-530 FGTGCTY
+530 FGSECNY
-537 PKGKNNSGTS
+537 PKGTNTSNSS
-547 EYQYKN
+547 EYKYKN

-572 DKIIE
+572 AKIIE

-584 PDNNVLTEWC
+584 TENNVLTEWC

-610 SALLVVCK
+610 SALLVLTK

-633 TIINPDGDDISGTAG
+633 TILDETGQGNVGTTG
-648 DTEFLSL
+648 DTEFLNL
-655 RDVTNGSAGI
+655 RSVSSGQSGI
-665 SSTSQPTASVSCTQW
+665 KVNISQSTALTSCTQW
-680 FNGIKLAFKDQLQAG
+680 FNGIKFAFKEDLEKG
-695 RYTGEYIPD
+695 GYTGANIPD
-704 WDFTNGPRYS
+704 WDFSSGARYS
-714 NDDAGVKAGV
+714 NDDAGVKAGL
-724 VWKRYTADDPNG
+724 VWKRDENG
-736 TYKKGDI
+736 KI
-743 MTYQE
+743 LTYQD
-748 NGVEYYDFEGRDESG
+748 NGVEYYDYEGRD
-763 SGNHTPVFAGTRMII
+763 NKQPVFAGTRMII
-778 SAAGGIPFNQHSNT
+778 TAAGGIPLNQHSNT
-792 NDTAAMYRALPISG
+792 NDTAAMYKALPISG
-806 TSTDPDTFC
+806 DATNADTFC

-828 FADYVI
+828 YADYVI
-834 PCTVALEAADKM
+834 PSTVALEAADTM
-846 SIGGETIYRPA
+846 SIGGESIYRPA
-857 IIEPKGDAK
+857 VVEPKGDAK

-874 AYKAQAELGDFEGA
+874 AYKAQAELGDFAGA
-888 TINPHAHLD
+888 TVDKNAHNN
-897 YVKSTNGM
+897 YVKSEDGK
-905 YRDIQN
+905 YRDIQS
-911 IADEVLDAA
+911 IADEVIDAA
-920 IVNPSSRFYG
+920 ITDPSSRFYN
-930 MTKDEVYARQYVPRA
+930 MSKDEVYASQYVPRA
-945 NTEETKTQDPY
+945 NIEENKTSDPY
-956 KTDNSGKIRKNLE
+956 KTDTSGLMRKNLE
-969 SYLASDNRGTQP
+969 SYLKSESRATTP
-981 FIYTTFGD
+981 FIYSTFGD
-989 NATNNSFGAEVY
+989 NETVNSFNAEVY

-1008 STVAGGLTGRTDGND
+1008 STVAGGIAD

-1051 WLLADQRGQSNK
+1051 WLPADQRGQSNK
-1063 DKEGNM
+1063 DKEGDM

-1082 CFKEAYDGFSGGKNE
+1082 CFKEAYDGFSGGANEDWFKNG
-1097 SFFQSTGKNKPLT
+1097 SPLT
-1110 MSTTHDRFR
+1110 MSTTHDRYR
-1119 VHSTHAENP
+1119 VHSTLAENP

-1133 NHRVV
+1133 NHRTV

-1144 GNDWNEYVVMPQG
+1144 GNDWKEYVVMPQTDIAVG
-1157 GVDVDSSVP
+1157 NNVG
-1166 VTPMLSSAIYNKK
+1166 VTPMLSSAIYNRK

-1188 WISTEDA
+1188 WISVEDA

-1232 HQGSWYDPNP
+1232 HQGAWYDPNP

-1270 FAYVKISKTSYDLR
+1270 FAYVKISKTGYELR